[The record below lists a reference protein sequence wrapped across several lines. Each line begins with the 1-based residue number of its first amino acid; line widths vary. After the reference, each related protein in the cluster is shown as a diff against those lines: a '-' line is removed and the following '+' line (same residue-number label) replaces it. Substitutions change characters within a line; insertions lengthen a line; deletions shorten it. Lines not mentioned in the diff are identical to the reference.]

1 MSQSSLNTI
10 TVIYFQNDSLELQH
24 QTLTTEYDQKG
35 RAILSASFK
44 QNKSIV
50 AVCKGNVE
58 LLNKIGDRV

>member
-1 MSQSSLNTI
+1 MSQSPLNVI

-24 QTLTTEYDQKG
+24 QTLTTEHDQKG

-44 QNKSIV
+44 KNKSIV